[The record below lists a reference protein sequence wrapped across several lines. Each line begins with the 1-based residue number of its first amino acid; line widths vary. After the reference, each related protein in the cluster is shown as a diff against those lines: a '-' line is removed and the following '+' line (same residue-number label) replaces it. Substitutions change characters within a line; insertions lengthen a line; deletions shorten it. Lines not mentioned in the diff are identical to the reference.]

1 MAKTLHCAGIE
12 TVFSYA
18 GRTKEPVPQPV
29 PTRIGGFGGVE
40 GLCSYLEAAGI
51 SHVID
56 ATHPF
61 AATMS
66 TNAHTACVTSQVP
79 LIRLERPRWVPQ
91 PEDNWQFF
99 PDIEAI
105 ANHLPDTP
113 ARVFLAIGKQ
123 HINVFNAAPQHHY
136 LLRLVDAP
144 DGKIPLPHHTT
155 VLDRGPFTL
164 EGDLALIQAHRIT
177 HIVAKNS
184 GGTGARAKLDAARV
198 LQIPVLL
205 ADRPALPDTAVAG
218 DPHAVMQWLGHSA
231 LRGV

>member
-1 MAKTLHCAGIE
+1 MAKALHDAGIE

-18 GRTKEPVPQPV
+18 GRTKKPVSQPV
-29 PTRIGGFGGVE
+29 PKRIGGFGGIE
-40 GLCSYLEAAGI
+40 GLCSYLEAAGVN
-51 SHVID
+51 HVID

-66 TNAHTACVTSQVP
+66 RNAHTACSALRVP
-79 LIRLERPRWVPQ
+79 LIRLERPPWVPQ

-99 PDIEAI
+99 PDIKTVAD
-105 ANHLPDTP
+105 HLPDTP

-123 HINVFNAAPQHHY
+123 HIDMFNAAPQHHY

-144 DGKIPLPHHTT
+144 NGHIPLPHHTT
-155 VLDRGPFTL
+155 VLDRGPFTY
-164 EGDLALIQAHRIT
+164 EGDLALMQAHRIT

-184 GGTGARAKLDAARV
+184 GGAGARAKLDAARV

-205 ADRPALPDTAVAG
+205 ADRPTLPDTAVAS